1 MVRFSLV
8 ALLLVCVTFFGFA
21 GGNKETPPSGDD
33 SVQNLPMDS
42 LPSEWYQG
50 KPIRDIRFNGLR
62 NVDSVELEG
71 IVAPFKGRL
80 FDDDVFWELQ
90 GRLYALEYFE
100 LISPTALPADLMG
113 NGVIIRFTV
122 TERPIASRI
131 LFDGNRGIRNATLQD
146 AISLKVNDVVTQIKL
161 RIDERAII
169 QKYLEK
175 GYPDVTVRS
184 ETSAGKDDSS
194 ITVTFF
200 VEEGEMLAITDIIFE
215 GNEAFSTRTL
225 KGQLSLKAK
234 AFLSDGAFQEAK
246 LTADRLAVTQYY
258 RDRGYIDAEVLDV
271 VRDVQKDEKG
281 NNNMTLTF
289 KINEGKSYTFSG
301 ITFEGNRLFST
312 EELSALILSQ
322 PGQTVNARRLEADLQ
337 GVADL
342 YYKNGY
348 IFNTINRSEV
358 KDRENETLGYTITI
372 VERGRAHI
380 ENVIVVGNEKTKTE
394 VILREIPLETGD
406 VFSNVKVMDAWRNLY
421 NLQYFSMVA
430 PDTPEGS
437 VDGLMDLVFAV
448 EEQPTMNIEFGIS
461 FSGSSSPDE
470 LPISGQFK
478 WNDRNFLGYG
488 NQLSVELSAS
498 TVTQSI
504 STSYTQSWL
513 FGLPLSA
520 SFGLAF
526 QHTQSNALIDNL
538 APYFNGNETYAYPDG
553 FESYEEYRNS
563 GMSPPSAFLMQYQQW
578 QIAPS
583 ISSGYRFSTPL
594 GNLGVGGGLSLGFK
608 MNQYNEARYRPF
620 DPALRDT
627 NGLWIPAFAIGA
639 SVSLDQRDI
648 YYDPSSGYY
657 TIQRFSYHGI
667 LDIEKEQ
674 YLRSDTD
681 AEWFVTLFDLPVS
694 DTWNFKGVLGI
705 HSGLSFILPNFRGYD
720 RQSIENANRLSIDGM
735 FTARGWSSEYSVK
748 GLGLWENWLELRI
761 PLVQNVLAWDFFFD
775 AAEVVDKPEN
785 IFGTDDLGTP
795 FIERMRFSLGG
806 GLRFAIPQFPFRLGL
821 AKRFKVTNGD
831 VQWYDDPLL
840 GLNFVLSFT
849 ISTY

>member
-1 MVRFSLV
+1 MLRFSVV
-8 ALLLVCVTFFGFA
+8 ALLLVCVTFSGFA
-21 GGNKETPPSGDD
+21 GGKNETPPIGDD
-33 SVQNLPMDS
+33 STQDLAVDS
-42 LPSEWYQG
+42 LPGEWYQG

-71 IVAPFKGRL
+71 IVAPFRGRL

-90 GRLYALEYFE
+90 GRLYALEFFE
-100 LISPTALPADLMG
+100 LISPTAVPADAMG
-113 NGVIIRFTV
+113 SGVIIRFTV

-131 LFDGNRGIRNATLQD
+131 LFEGNQGIRNATLLD
-146 AISLKVNDVVTQIKL
+146 TISLKVNDVVTQIKL
-161 RIDERAII
+161 RIDERAIV

-200 VEEGEMLAITDIIFE
+200 IEEGEMVAIKDIIFE
-215 GNEAFSTRTL
+215 GNEEFSTRTL
-225 KGQLSLKAK
+225 KGQLSLKPK
-234 AFLSDGAFQEAK
+234 AFLNDGAFQEAK
-246 LTADRLAVTQYY
+246 LTTDRLAITQYY
-258 RDRGYIDAEVLDV
+258 RDRGFVDAEVLDV
-271 VRDVQKDEKG
+271 VRDIQKDEKG

-289 KINEGKSYTFSG
+289 KVSEGNRYTFSG
-301 ITFEGNRLFST
+301 VTFEGNRLFST
-312 EELSALILSQ
+312 EELSALILSEI
-322 PGQTVNARRLEADLQ
+322 GQTVNARRLEVDLQ
-337 GVADL
+337 RVADL

-348 IFNTINRSEV
+348 IFNTINRIEAR
-358 KDRENETLGYTITI
+358 DREAGTLGYTVSI

-380 ENVIVVGNEKTKTE
+380 ENIIVVGNEKTKTE
-394 VILREIPLETGD
+394 VILREIPLESGD
-406 VFSNVKVMDAWRNLY
+406 VFSNVKVMEAWRNLY

-437 VDGLMDLVFAV
+437 VDGLMDLVFTV
-448 EEQPTMNIEFGIS
+448 EEQPTMNIEFGAS

-470 LPISGQFK
+470 LPVSLQFK
-478 WNDRNFLGYG
+478 WTDTNFLGYG
-488 NQLSVELSAS
+488 NQLSVDLTAS
-498 TVTQSI
+498 TLAQSI
-504 STSYTQSWL
+504 STAYTQSWI
-513 FGLPLSA
+513 FGVPLSV
-520 SFGLAF
+520 SFGLTF
-526 QHTQSNALIDNL
+526 QHTQNTAALDNL
-538 APYFNGNETYAYPDG
+538 APYFNGDEPYAFPDG
-553 FESYEEYRNS
+553 FESYDEYKAS
-563 GMSPPSAFLMQYQQW
+563 GMSPPSASRMDYQQW

-583 ISSGYRFSTPL
+583 VSTGYRFSTPL
-594 GNLGVGGGLSLGFK
+594 GNLSVGGGFSLGFK
-608 MNQYNEARYRPF
+608 MNQYEEAIYRPF
-620 DPALRDT
+620 DPTLRGT
-627 NGLWIPAFAIGA
+627 NGMWTPAFTIGT
-639 SVSLDQRDI
+639 SVALDQRDI

-705 HSGLSFILPNFRGYD
+705 HSGLSFILPNFRGNSRLLVD
-720 RQSIENANRLSIDGM
+720 HANKLSIDGM

-748 GLGLWENWLELRI
+748 GEGFWENWLELRI
-761 PLVQNVLAWDFFFD
+761 PLVQNILAWDFFFD

-785 IFGTDDLGTP
+785 IFGTDADGIP
-795 FIERMRFSLGG
+795 FIERMRFSVGG
-806 GLRFAIPQFPFRLGL
+806 GLRFSIPQFPFRLGL
-821 AKRFKVTNGD
+821 AKRFKVTDGD

-840 GLNFVLSFT
+840 GFNFVLSFT

>member
-1 MVRFSLV
+1 MV
-8 ALLLVCVTFFGFA
+8 ALLVVCVTFSGFA
-21 GGNKETPPSGDD
+21 GGKVEARSVDDD
-33 SVQNLPMDS
+33 SVQDLATDS
-42 LPSEWYQG
+42 LPGEWYQG

-71 IVAPFKGRL
+71 IVAPFRGRL

-100 LISPTALPADLMG
+100 LISPTAVPADVMG
-113 NGVIIRFTV
+113 NGVVIRFTV

-131 LFDGNRGIRNATLQD
+131 LFEGNRGIRNATLQD
-146 AISLKVNDVVTQIKL
+146 AVSLKVNDVVTQIKL
-161 RIDERAII
+161 RIDERAIV
-169 QKYLEK
+169 QTYLEK

-200 VEEGEMLAITDIIFE
+200 IEEGEMLAITDIIFE
-215 GNEAFSTRTL
+215 GNEQYSSRTL
-225 KGQLSLKAK
+225 KGQLSLKPK
-234 AFLSDGAFQEAK
+234 AFLNDGAFQEAK
-246 LTADRLAVTQYY
+246 LTTDRLAITQYY
-258 RDRGYIDAEVLDV
+258 RDRGFVDAEVLDV

-289 KINEGKSYTFSG
+289 KVSEGNRYTFSG
-301 ITFEGNRLFST
+301 VTFEGNRLFST
-312 EELSALILSQ
+312 EELSALILSEI
-322 PGQTVNARRLEADLQ
+322 GQTVNARRLETDLQ
-337 GVADL
+337 RVADL

-348 IFNTINRSEV
+348 IFNTINRSEER
-358 KDRENETLGYTITI
+358 DREAGTLGYTVSI

-380 ENVIVVGNEKTKTE
+380 ENIIVVGNEKTKTE
-394 VILREIPLETGD
+394 VILREIPLESGD

-437 VDGLMDLVFAV
+437 VDGLMDLVFTV
-448 EEQPTMNIEFGIS
+448 EEQPTMNIEFGAS
-461 FSGSSSPDE
+461 FSSSSSPDE

-478 WNDRNFLGYG
+478 WTDTNFLGYG
-488 NQLSVELSAS
+488 NQLSIDLTAS

-504 STSYTQSWL
+504 STSYTQSWI
-513 FGLPLSA
+513 FGVPLSA
-520 SFGLAF
+520 SFGLTF
-526 QHTQSNALIDNL
+526 QHTQNTAALDNL
-538 APYFNGNETYAYPDG
+538 APFFNGDETYAFPDG
-553 FESYEEYRNS
+553 FESRQEYVDTS
-563 GMSPPSAFLMQYQQW
+563 MISQSAFRMDYQQW

-583 ISSGYRFSTPL
+583 VSSGYRFSTPL
-594 GNLGVGGGLSLGFK
+594 GNLSVGGGLSLGFK
-608 MNQYNEARYRPF
+608 MNQYDDAIYRPF
-620 DPALRDT
+620 DPTLRGS
-627 NGLWIPAFAIGA
+627 NGVWTPAFTVGT
-639 SVSLDQRDI
+639 SVALDQRDI

-667 LDIEKEQ
+667 LDVEKEQ
-674 YLRSDTD
+674 YLRSDSD
-681 AEWFVTLFDLPVS
+681 AEWFVTLVDLPVS
-694 DTWNFKGVLGI
+694 DTWNFKVVLGI
-705 HSGLSFILPNFRGYD
+705 HSGLSFILPNFRGVS
-720 RQSIENANRLSIDGM
+720 RQSIENVNKLSIDGM

-748 GLGLWENWLELRI
+748 GMGLWENWLELRI
-761 PLVQNVLAWDFFFD
+761 PLVQNILAWDFFFD
-775 AAEVVDKPEN
+775 AAEVADKPEN
-785 IFGTDDLGTP
+785 IFGTDANGTP

-821 AKRFKVTNGD
+821 AKRFRVTDGD

-849 ISTY
+849 IPTY